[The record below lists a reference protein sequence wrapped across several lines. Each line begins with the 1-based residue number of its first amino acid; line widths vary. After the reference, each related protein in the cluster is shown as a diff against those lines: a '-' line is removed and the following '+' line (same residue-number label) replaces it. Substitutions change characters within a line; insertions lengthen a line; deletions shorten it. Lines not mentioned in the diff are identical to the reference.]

1 MKKWDY
7 ALLTANGIT
16 LTANGIPFTQEVTLV
31 CDQNGDEY
39 KYFNE
44 NNDPHQWA
52 LLCFSVRKLYF
63 VIVILFVADLML
75 FYMHLYVFE
84 VW

>member
-1 MKKWDY
+1 MYEKMG
-7 ALLTANGIT
+7 LR
-16 LTANGIPFTQEVTLV
+16 FTDCQWYNTDCQWHTFYTGSNV

-44 NNDPHQWA
+44 NNDSHQWA
-52 LLCFSVRKLYF
+52 QLCFSVRKLYF

-75 FYMHLYVFE
+75 FYMHL
-84 VW
+84 